1 MTSIRIYCDWH
12 KRPKV
17 VGELR
22 WFDQIGRWLPARV
35 TSAKG
40 WRAKAEWLEQ
50 LEEMLNHPEEHG
62 YTREAIETAIG
73 ELEEEFSQQGIDP
86 RSVTGPASRHGLWI
100 AEGGENPV
108 PELMGVDRRG
118 IVWESRF
125 VYGLTCWS
133 CKAKG
138 KRVEY
143 FKADSGLLGAVLDAL
158 RNQQVEEV
166 EVHTLKRFYDKH
178 ANQVKR
184 KLGTY
189 GHLGYD

>member
-1 MTSIRIYCDWH
+1 MTRIRIYCDWH

-22 WFDQIGRWLPARV
+22 WLDQIGRWLPEARV
-35 TSAKG
+35 TSARG

-62 YTREAIETAIG
+62 YTREAIEAGIG
-73 ELEEEFSQQGIDP
+73 ELEEEFSQHGIDP
-86 RSVTGPASRHGLWI
+86 RSVTGPPARAELWV
-100 AEGGENPV
+100 AEDEETPV
-108 PELMGVDRRG
+108 PYVKLERRV
-118 IVWESRF
+118 IVWESQF
-125 VYGLTCWS
+125 IYDLTCPS

-143 FKADSGLLGAVLDAL
+143 FKADRDLLDPVLDAL
-158 RNQQVEEV
+158 RNQRVEEM

-178 ANQVKR
+178 ANQVRR
-184 KLGTY
+184 KHGL
-189 GHLGYD
+189 